1 MSALTDLC
9 RASAF
14 TTAEGCVLRQP
25 MNMKDAGVSFRC
37 PAPRIWMRP
46 WEVATRVPFPIYA
59 ALAVP
64 SQAH

>member
-1 MSALTDLC
+1 MSALTDLF

-25 MNMKDAGVSFRC
+25 MNMKDAGVSFPC
-37 PAPRIWMRP
+37 PAPRIWLRP
-46 WEVATRVPFPIYA
+46 WEVATHVPFPVYA

-64 SQAH
+64 SQAY